1 MVKVIVISAIVA
13 SVLSSILNR
22 NTVGTQN
29 AYFKRWLG
37 IFFVTAFL
45 IGMNM

>member
-1 MVKVIVISAIVA
+1 MVKVIVISAVVA

-22 NTVGTQN
+22 NTVGTQDG
-29 AYFKRWLG
+29 YFKRWLG
-37 IFFVTAFL
+37 IFFVTAFI